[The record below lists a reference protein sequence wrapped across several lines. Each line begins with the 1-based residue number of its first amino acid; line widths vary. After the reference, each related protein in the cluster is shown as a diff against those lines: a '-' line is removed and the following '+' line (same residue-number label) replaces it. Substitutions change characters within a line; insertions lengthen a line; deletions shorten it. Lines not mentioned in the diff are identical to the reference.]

1 MNSLFENIK
10 NDIHNDIGFKNGHS
24 LRSPRRILSKNSCAQ
39 AHRRFVQP
47 CMGSTSISNETLVD
61 RSCDLMG
68 PIEMLVDPNETLE
81 DPNEMLIDRPQ

>member
-1 MNSLFENIK
+1 
-10 NDIHNDIGFKNGHS
+10 
-24 LRSPRRILSKNSCAQ
+24 
-39 AHRRFVQP
+39 
-47 CMGSTSISNETLVD
+47 MGSTSISNETLVD